1 MEYRALPGGKS
12 VPSSLELA
20 AYKRPPSYSDSFYVV
35 KQTASHPT
43 FEFLDLAATT
53 AATANPTKPLAPPPP
68 SSIPTVPIN
77 DQTSQNPNTFVPI
90 ALSFL
95 FHISLISLFE
105 SLFFYY
111 FISRSEDKGIL
122 TTVTNILDEITTTCP
137 WPANQTIIF
146 RDIFQLLVNTTALS
160 TAAAKA
166 TESRAAYNHRIFVQ
180 SWMYVV
186 AIGSTA
192 LLAFAAA
199 VWRKQLT
206 RALVRR
212 IVSENLGL
220 VALLGAYE
228 FVFFKTII
236 YNYDSISVLEIEE
249 YAVNTLQSQC
259 LL

>member
-12 VPSSLELA
+12 VPSLLELA

-35 KQTASHPT
+35 KQAASHPT

-53 AATANPTKPLAPPPP
+53 AKPLAPPPP
-68 SSIPTVPIN
+68 SPTIAN
-77 DQTSQNPNTFVPI
+77 NQHNQNQTPNTIVPF

-122 TTVTNILDEITTTCP
+122 TTVTNLLDEITITCP
-137 WPANQTIIF
+137 WPANQTVIL
-146 RDIFQLLVNTTALS
+146 RDLFQLLVNTTALT

-166 TESRAAYNHRIFVQ
+166 AQSRAAYNHRIFVQ

-199 VWRKQLT
+199 AWRKQLT
-206 RALVRR
+206 RDLVRR
-212 IVSENLGL
+212 IVLENLGL

-228 FVFFKTII
+228 FAFFKTII